1 MPQGKLRTPEVKVR
15 EFQEKLHQS
24 AKANKRRRFHQLY
37 DKVWAPWFLA
47 VAWQRVRA
55 KKGAPGPD
63 GITIGQIEA
72 DGIDEFLRKLSQEL
86 RERTYRTGPTR
97 RKYIPK
103 PNGKLRPLGIPNV
116 RDRVVQAAV
125 LLVLEPIFEA
135 DLPDTAYGFRPGRD
149 AHQALDAVGQH
160 LLAGFTDVVDAD
172 LAAYFD
178 TIPHGNL
185 LKLVAERVV
194 DRGILALIK
203 QWLESPIVEPDV
215 PPGSPGKSSPKGTPQ
230 GGVISPLLAN
240 IYHSCIPRIWNQW
253 EKTKRLG
260 GKFVS
265 YADDF
270 VIMLRPGQGRAA
282 MYQLRHVCQ
291 RLALELSEEKTR
303 VVDSR
308 SESFKFLGFDIRKKR
323 YPSGK
328 QGPCVSPS
336 AKAEQ
341 HLRDSVRKILNRRMC
356 WRLVPEVVG
365 ETNATVRG
373 WTQYFH
379 YGQCYDTMRRV
390 KFFTEQRL
398 RKWLMRRRQK
408 RGQGYTQYPTT
419 HLYNALGLYRVP
431 THRLYA
437 TPHASGQ
444 EGTPRAGC
452 GKTARPVR

>member
-1 MPQGKLRTPEVKVR
+1 MSRDKLRTPEVKVR

-37 DKVWAPWFLA
+37 DKVWAPWFLS

-55 KKGAPGPD
+55 NKGAPGPD
-63 GITIGQIEA
+63 GITIEQIEA
-72 DGIDEFLRKLSQEL
+72 QGVDKFLSELSEDLRK
-86 RERTYRTGPTR
+86 RTYRTGPTR

-103 PNGKLRPLGIPNV
+103 PNGKLRPLGIPNI
-116 RDRVVQAAV
+116 RDRTAQASV

-160 LLAGFTDVVDAD
+160 LLAGYTDVVDAD

-178 TIPHGNL
+178 TIPHANL

-194 DRGILALIK
+194 DRGVLALIK
-203 QWLESPIVEPDV
+203 QWLESPIIEPDA

-240 IYHSCIPRIWNQW
+240 VYHACIPRVWEQW
-253 EKTKRLG
+253 ESTKRLG
-260 GKFVS
+260 GRFVS

-270 VIMLRPGQGRAA
+270 VIMLRPGRGRAA
-282 MYQLRHVCQ
+282 MHQLKQVCQ
-291 RLALELSEEKTR
+291 RLSLELSVEKTR
-303 VVDSR
+303 TVDGR

-328 QGPCVSPS
+328 AGPCVSPT

-341 HLRDSVRKILNRRMC
+341 HLRDSVREILNRRMC
-356 WRLVPEVVG
+356 WRPVPQVVQ

-373 WTQYFH
+373 WVQYFR
-379 YGQCYDTMRRV
+379 YGQCYGTMRRA

-398 RKWLMRRRQK
+398 RKWLTRRRQK
-408 RGQGYTQYPTT
+408 RGQGYTEYPTAC
-419 HLYNALGLYRVP
+419 LYRTFGLYAVP
-431 THRLYA
+431 MTRLYA
-437 TPHASGQ
+437 TPKASG
-444 EGTPRAGC
+444 
-452 GKTARPVR
+452 